1 MSPIERQEPDR
12 DPAVARKTTRPCA
25 IEDGEEKTT
34 AWERLSSRLARRR
47 KRPEP
52 PEAVPSEPDTLPEAP
67 PNDDLPENNE

>member
-25 IEDGEEKTT
+25 IEDGEEKPT

-47 KRPEP
+47 RPPEP
-52 PEAVPSEPDTLPEAP
+52 PEPAPVEPETLPEP
-67 PNDDLPENNE
+67 PPSADLPEDTE

>member
-52 PEAVPSEPDTLPEAP
+52 PAIVPSEPDTLPEAP
-67 PNDDLPENNE
+67 PSDDLPENNE